1 MAAAL
6 CSVFLPGVAA
16 AGSKQDD
23 DDDDEDGHRGR
34 AVQVGSIKPTLKA
47 PGNKR
52 LKLNYG

>member
-1 MAAAL
+1 VAAAL